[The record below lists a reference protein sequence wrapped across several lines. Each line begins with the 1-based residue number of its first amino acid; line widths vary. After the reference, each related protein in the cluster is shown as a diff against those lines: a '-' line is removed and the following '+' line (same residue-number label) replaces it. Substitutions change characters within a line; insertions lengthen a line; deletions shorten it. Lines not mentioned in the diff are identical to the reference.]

1 MQNNRIKIVNQVK
14 GIEIKNHRNK
24 LKKHK
29 KFKRLNQ
36 FKKINYEILKMYVN
50 ISYFFICFSL

>member
-14 GIEIKNHRNK
+14 GIEIKNHPNK

-36 FKKINYEILKMYVN
+36 FKKINYEILKIYVN
-50 ISYFFICFSL
+50 I